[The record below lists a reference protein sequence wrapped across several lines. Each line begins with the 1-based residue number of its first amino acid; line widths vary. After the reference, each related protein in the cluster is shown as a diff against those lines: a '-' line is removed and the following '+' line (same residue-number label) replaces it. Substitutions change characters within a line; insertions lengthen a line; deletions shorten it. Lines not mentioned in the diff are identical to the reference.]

1 MSKYRNQFF
10 VLNNYR
16 QGQKIMKRK
25 KVIEEQRREILKGKK
40 ERKWA
45 ENETF
50 YQFLRRSGTD
60 TSISWFASH
69 VGRAAMLWSVREGSP
84 KRPATSLLTERF
96 C

>member
-45 ENETF
+45 E
-50 YQFLRRSGTD
+50 
-60 TSISWFASH
+60 
-69 VGRAAMLWSVREGSP
+69 
-84 KRPATSLLTERF
+84 K
-96 C
+96 